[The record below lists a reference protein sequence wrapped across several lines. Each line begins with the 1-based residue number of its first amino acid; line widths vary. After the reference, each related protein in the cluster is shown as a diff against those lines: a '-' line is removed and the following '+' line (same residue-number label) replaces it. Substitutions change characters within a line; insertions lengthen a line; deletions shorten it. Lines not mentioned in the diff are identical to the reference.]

1 MRNNMRIITEYNEKT
16 EKSAAY
22 AERMEKDQQQQKNET
37 RSKIKKRTT
46 KAHVVERQ
54 NLWK

>member
-1 MRNNMRIITEYNEKT
+1 MQRNGKRPTTTHK
-16 EKSAAY
+16 
-22 AERMEKDQQQQKNET
+22 KNET
-37 RSKIKKRTT
+37 RRKIKKRTT